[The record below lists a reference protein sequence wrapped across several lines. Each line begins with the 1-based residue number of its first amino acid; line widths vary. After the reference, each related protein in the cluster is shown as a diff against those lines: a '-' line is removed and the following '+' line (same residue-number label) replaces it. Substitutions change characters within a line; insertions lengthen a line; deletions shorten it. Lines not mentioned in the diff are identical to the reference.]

1 MRFYFQLSFFLL
13 LPFLGIAQTYPDH
26 FGTGQYV
33 GVSVSSSD
41 EDADNSALNSVNGT
55 GLTPDLVGAARF
67 LAQATMGYN
76 YEQIEYV
83 NQTGI
88 DTWLEEQFET
98 PMVSYAETYRMIYD
112 SALAIIPENDSEKNE
127 YLSYTFYE
135 MLVKQ
140 PDFLRHKIAFALSQI
155 LVISPTTSNLGGRGF
170 GNSDYYDILY
180 QGAFGNYRDMLYD
193 VTLHASMGVYLSIFQ
208 NRKADFALGTYPDEN
223 YAREIMQL
231 FTIGLLELNND
242 GTKKLDANGNFIPT
256 YNIKDVQEL
265 SKVFTGFACG
275 ATTNG
280 SEPSF
285 TKGKGATDFTVPMT
299 MYDGYHDTGEKK
311 MIDGTILPSGQT
323 GLQDVNNAI
332 DVLFNHPNIAPFI
345 SIRLIQQLVKSN
357 PSPAYVSRISDV
369 FNNNGQGV
377 RGDLKAVV
385 KAILIDPEARN
396 CDLIDTPQTGKL
408 LQPIERLTNLFL
420 AFDVS
425 TPSGKIWFRDENKP
439 GKAIEQAFLAAPS
452 VFNFFS
458 PFYAE
463 KEFVQPADMV
473 SPEFQILNATSG
485 IHYLNA
491 IEKAIK
497 NRPFLNRTIANDSGL
512 GLTNNSED
520 EPILDFTDEI
530 DLLNTQ
536 GISALLDR
544 LNLLLCRGQLS
555 AAAKSTIENTITQY
569 QTTLSASNYPPK
581 RAVQDAI
588 YFIMISPNYMILK

>member
-1 MRFYFQLSFFLL
+1 
-13 LPFLGIAQTYPDH
+13 
-26 FGTGQYV
+26 
-33 GVSVSSSD
+33 
-41 EDADNSALNSVNGT
+41 
-55 GLTPDLVGAARF
+55 
-67 LAQATMGYN
+67 
-76 YEQIEYV
+76 
-83 NQTGI
+83 
-88 DTWLEEQFET
+88 
-98 PMVSYAETYRMIYD
+98 
-112 SALAIIPENDSEKNE
+112 
-127 YLSYTFYE
+127 
-135 MLVKQ
+135 
-140 PDFLRHKIAFALSQI
+140 
-155 LVISPTTSNLGGRGF
+155 
-170 GNSDYYDILY
+170 
-180 QGAFGNYRDMLYD
+180 
-193 VTLHASMGVYLSIFQ
+193 
-208 NRKADFALGTYPDEN
+208 
-223 YAREIMQL
+223 
-231 FTIGLLELNND
+231 
-242 GTKKLDANGNFIPT
+242 
-256 YNIKDVQEL
+256 
-265 SKVFTGFACG
+265 
-275 ATTNG
+275 
-280 SEPSF
+280 
-285 TKGKGATDFTVPMT
+285 
-299 MYDGYHDTGEKK
+299 
-311 MIDGTILPSGQT
+311 
-323 GLQDVNNAI
+323 LQDVNNAI

>member
-1 MRFYFQLSFFLL
+1 MQLYFHLSFFLI
-13 LPFLGIAQTYPDH
+13 LPFLGIAQTYSDH

-41 EDADNSALNSVNGT
+41 EDANNSAFNSVNGT
-55 GLTPDLVGAARF
+55 GLTPDLIGAARF

-76 YEQIEYV
+76 YEEVEHV
-83 NQTGI
+83 NQVGI
-88 DTWLEEQFET
+88 DAWLDEQFGL
-98 PMVSYAETYRMIYD
+98 PASSYADTYRMVYD
-112 SALAIIPENDSEKNE
+112 SALVITPTNDDQKNE

-135 MLVKQ
+135 MLVRQ

-155 LVISPTTSNLGGRGF
+155 LVIAPTNSDLGGRGF

-193 VTLHASMGVYLSIFQ
+193 VTVHPCMGVYLSTFQ

-242 GTKKLDANGNFIPT
+242 GTEKLDANGNLIPT
-256 YNIKDVQEL
+256 YDIEDVQEL
-265 SKVFTGFACG
+265 SKVFTGFGSG

-280 SEPSF
+280 TTPNF
-285 TKGKGATDFTVPMT
+285 FKGKGITDFTVPMT
-299 MYDGYHDTGEKK
+299 MYNGYHDSGQKM
-311 MIDGTILPSGQT
+311 MIDGSILPANQT
-323 GLQDVNNAI
+323 GLQDVNDAI

-357 PSPAYVSRISDV
+357 PSPTYVNRV
-369 FNNNGQGV
+369 ANTFNNNGQGV

-385 KAILIDPEARN
+385 KAILTDPEARN
-396 CDLIDTPQTGKL
+396 CSLIDTPQAGKL

-420 AFDVS
+420 AFDIS
-425 TPSGKIWFRDENKP
+425 TPSGKIWFRDEFDI
-439 GKAIEQAFLAAPS
+439 GETLEQSFLAAPS

-463 KEFVQPADMV
+463 KEFVQPSDMV

-485 IHYLNA
+485 IHYLNT
-491 IEKAIK
+491 IENATKVRPFK
-497 NRPFLNRTIANDSGL
+497 NRTLISDSGL
-512 GLTNNSED
+512 GLAYNSQDNPVLDLSD
-520 EPILDFTDEI
+520 ELDI
-530 DLLNTQ
+530 LNTQ
-536 GISALLDR
+536 GLSALLDR

-555 AAAKSTIENTITQY
+555 AESKSVIQNTITQY
-569 QTTLSASNYPPK
+569 QTTISSYTPE
-581 RAVQDAI
+581 RTVQDAL
-588 YFIMISPNYMILK
+588 YFIMVSPNYMILK